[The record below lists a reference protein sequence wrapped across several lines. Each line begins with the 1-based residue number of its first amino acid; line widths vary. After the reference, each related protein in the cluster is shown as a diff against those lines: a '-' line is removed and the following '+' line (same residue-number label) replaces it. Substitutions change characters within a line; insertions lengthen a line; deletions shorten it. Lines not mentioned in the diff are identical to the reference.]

1 MIPLP
6 ECWATACPRT
16 SSTRSA
22 FPWSLDSKAPP
33 RSPTPCAPAQLTP
46 LDPHHFLCS
55 LSFLS
60 ALQVSTSPA
69 QPECA
74 GL

>member
-6 ECWATACPRT
+6 ECWGDRRAPEPLA
-16 SSTRSA
+16 SGLL
-22 FPWSLDSKAPP
+22 SLVSGLFEAPL
-33 RSPTPCAPAQLTP
+33 RSPTPCAPALLTP

-55 LSFLS
+55 LTFSS

-69 QPECA
+69 
-74 GL
+74 